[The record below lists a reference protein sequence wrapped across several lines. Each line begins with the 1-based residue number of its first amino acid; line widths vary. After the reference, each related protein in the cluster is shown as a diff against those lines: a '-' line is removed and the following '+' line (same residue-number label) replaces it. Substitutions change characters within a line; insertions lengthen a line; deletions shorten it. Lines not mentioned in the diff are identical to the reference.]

1 MTLIREI
8 LDAKGREAYFVQP
21 DDTVLHALTL
31 MAEKNV
37 GAVLVKD
44 GEKLAGIFTERHYA
58 RNVFLKGRTSPTTL
72 VREVMEKSVICVNSE
87 QTVEACMALMTG
99 KRVRHLPVLDQ
110 GKLSGIISI
119 GDLVKSIIA
128 DQKYTIGQLEHFIH
142 G

>member
-8 LDAKGREAYFVQP
+8 LDAKGREYHFVRI
-21 DDTVLHALTL
+21 DDTVLEALTL
-31 MAEKNV
+31 MAQKNV
-37 GAVLVKD
+37 GAVLVMD
-44 GEKLAGIFTERHYA
+44 GNRLAGIFTERHYA

-72 VREVMEKSVICVNSE
+72 VREVMEKSVLCVNSE
-87 QTVEACMALMTG
+87 QTVEACMALMSE
-99 KRVRHLPVLDQ
+99 KRVRHLPVLDH

-128 DQKYTIGQLEHFIH
+128 DREFTIGQLEHFIH